1 MSSVSLLGIASQGLA
16 EMTYYRKGYNVHTTV
31 ANMTRIEH
39 FTNLDTNIDS
49 LYNSIKE
56 ELNKEKNLKI
66 VSEIKGEMNGMPLR
80 SITAVNKSLVVLAGA
95 LRDISVSI
103 IGHPNDYAV
112 EVTSSSWFESLLIP
126 GITGFIVGGPFG
138 AVSGTTVG
146 LLMAYQYERK
156 IWKKIRGVINRE
168 SKRKPA
174 ADALVISN

>member
-1 MSSVSLLGIASQGLA
+1 MNVVYA
-16 EMTYYRKGYNVHTTV
+16 EFFLYYRKGYNVHTTV
-31 ANMTRIEH
+31 VNMTRIEH
-39 FTNLDTNIDS
+39 FTKLDTNIDN

-56 ELNKEKNLKI
+56 ELSKEKNLKI

-126 GITGFIVGGPFG
+126 GITGFIVGGPLG
-138 AVSGTTVG
+138 AVGGTTVG

-156 IWKKIRGVINRE
+156 IWKKIREVINKE

-174 ADALVISN
+174 ADEIEHYGK